1 MSKWIDKI
9 LSLDR
14 RWTFLAIGIAA
25 VVPFLI
31 PMGLAIKPTKEVISV
46 FDAVEE
52 LKDTGKPLVISFDFD
67 PGTDAELGPMAHALL
82 KHAFTLDV
90 PVIVLNFI
98 YTGTAL
104 AEIRLKQVAE
114 PMDKV
119 HGEDYVFLGN
129 KPAYA
134 NVMINMANDLRLS
147 YKKDYYGTPID
158 ELPMMKKIKNYDDF
172 GLVVGLSG
180 TRLVEYWIIYG
191 QGPYGFKYAIGCTAV
206 SATDMYPYI
215 QTGQSVGLMGG
226 MKGAAEYE
234 QLLVE
239 RGYDSKLGDAAKG
252 LDSQSLCH
260 LVIVAFIIMGNVAYF
275 TGRRRKKK

>member
-1 MSKWIDKI
+1 MSKLLNKI
-9 LSLDR
+9 LTLDR

-25 VVPFLI
+25 VIPFLK
-31 PMGLAIKPTKEVISV
+31 PMGLAIKPTKEVIAV
-46 FDAVEE
+46 FNAVENLKE
-52 LKDTGKPLVISFDFD
+52 LGKPLVISFDFD
-67 PGTDAELGPMAHALL
+67 PGTDAEIGPMAHALL
-82 KHAFTLDV
+82 IHAFHNNV

-104 AEIRLKQVAE
+104 AELRLTQAAE
-114 PMDKV
+114 LYDKV
-119 HGEDYVFLGN
+119 HGKDYVFLGN

-147 YKKDYYGTPID
+147 YPKDYYGNTID
-158 ELPMMKKIKNYDDF
+158 SLPMMEKIKNYDDF

-180 TRLVEYWIIYG
+180 TRMVEYWIIYG
-191 QGPYGFKYAIGCTAV
+191 QGPYGFPYAIGCTAV

-215 QTGQSVGLMGG
+215 QTGQSLGLMGG

-234 QLLVE
+234 QLLVDN
-239 RGYDSKLGDAAKG
+239 GITQKLGDAARG

-260 LVIVAFIIMGNVAYF
+260 LVIIAFILIGNIAYF
-275 TGRRRKKK
+275 GGKWRKK